1 MTMRISFLLVLSLLL
16 FFSCK
21 EKETKYSSN
30 DKTESAI
37 PVNVPIFNGDS
48 AYHFL
53 KTQVD
58 FGPRIP
64 NSQAHKETGD
74 YLINT
79 LKGFDANVTVQEFD
93 QKTYDNQNLRLR
105 NIIASFY
112 PEKPRRILLAAHWDT
127 RPYADKDKNQP
138 NATFDGANDGAS
150 GVAVLLEIARLIRAS
165 PPQVG
170 IDIIFFDGEDWGER
184 DFEQSKTPTGLQSW
198 WCLGSQYWAKNKHK
212 PNYSAYYGILLDMV
226 GAKNSQFYRESLS
239 LSYAPKVVDKVW
251 DAAER
256 LGYSHIFVKRNQGEV
271 TDDHKFVT
279 EIGKIP
285 MIDIVNYDPSLGSF
299 GSFHHTTADNLD
311 IISKDVMAAVG
322 STILHVIYHEH
333 PGV

>member
-1 MTMRISFLLVLSLLL
+1 MRISFFVVLSLFL

-21 EKETKYSSN
+21 EKEGGTANSSN
-30 DKTESAI
+30 SESVA
-37 PVNVPIFNGDS
+37 PVEVPAFNGDS
-48 AYHFL
+48 AFYFL

-64 NSQAHKETGD
+64 NSQAHKKTGD
-74 YLINT
+74 YLIET
-79 LKGFDANVTVQEFD
+79 LKGFGAIVTVQEFD
-93 QKTYDNQNLRLR
+93 QRTYDNQNLRLR
-105 NIIASFY
+105 NIIASFA
-112 PEKPRRILLAAHWDT
+112 PEKQRRVLLAAHWDT
-127 RPYADKDKNQP
+127 RPFADKDRQQP

-150 GVAVLLEIARLIRAS
+150 GVAVLLEIARLIGS
-165 PPQVG
+165 QPPQIG

-184 DFEQSKTPTGLQSW
+184 EHEQSMTSHGLQSW
-198 WCLGSQYWAKNKHK
+198 WCLGSQHWAKNKHK

-251 DAAER
+251 NAAQA

-285 MIDIVNYDPSLGSF
+285 MIDIVNYDPSSGSF
-299 GSFHHTTADNLD
+299 GAFHHTTADNLD
-311 IISKDVMAAVG
+311 IISKDVLVAVG
-322 STILHVIYHEH
+322 STVLHVIYHEQS
-333 PGV
+333 GA